1 MTTENR
7 PKTTP
12 ASSDDKLREAIIRNV
27 ADFETERGVCG
38 WRKRL
43 ITNDDT
49 MVANVSHL
57 VIDDSK
63 EHWHE
68 TMTEFYYVLSG
79 GGDMCLDGERRPIK
93 AGDIVVIPPG
103 VRHTSEGEM
112 EVLILGA
119 PALETEDIR
128 FD

>member
-1 MTTENR
+1 MATE
-7 PKTTP
+7 K
-12 ASSDDKLREAIIRNV
+12 KLARGSIIRNV
-27 ADFETERGVCG
+27 SDIQQERGVCG
-38 WRKRL
+38 FRRRL
-43 ITNDDT
+43 ITGDDT
-49 MVANVSHL
+49 PVANVTHL

-68 TMTEFYYVLSG
+68 RMTEFYYVLSG
-79 GGDMCLDGERRPIK
+79 GGDMYLDGERRPIK

-103 VRHTSEGEM
+103 MRHTSEGEM
-112 EVLILGA
+112 KVLIVGA

>member
-1 MTTENR
+1 MATEKNLA
-7 PKTTP
+7 PG
-12 ASSDDKLREAIIRNV
+12 AIIRNID
-27 ADFETERGVCG
+27 DFEVERGVCG
-38 WRKRL
+38 WRRRL
-43 ITNDDT
+43 VTNADT
-49 MVANVSHL
+49 MAGNVSHL
-57 VIDDSK
+57 RIDDSK

-79 GGDMCLDGERRPIK
+79 GGDMYLDGERHPIK

-112 EVLILGA
+112 DVLIFGA

>member
-1 MTTENR
+1 MRTENR
-7 PKTTP
+7 PKTSP
-12 ASSDDKLREAIIRNV
+12 APSDDKLHEAIIRSL

-38 WRKRL
+38 FRRRL
-43 ITNDDT
+43 ITADDT
-49 MVANVSHL
+49 HVANVSHL

-68 TMTEFYYVLSG
+68 RMTEFYYVLSG
-79 GGDMCLDGERRPIK
+79 GGDMYLDGERHPIK

-112 EVLILGA
+112 EVLIVGA
-119 PALETEDIR
+119 PAFETEDIR